1 MDYQLKGKLCFVTAG
16 ANGIGAAIADTL
28 TEEGGSVIV
37 ADQDAA
43 GLKSK
48 GDKYR
53 GTYAADL
60 STAAGIE
67 QSIAYMLQTFGR
79 APDILVNN
87 LGVADP
93 IPFEQISDEQWLH
106 SMNVNLLG
114 CVRTCRALLP
124 QMSELGNAA
133 VVNIGSDL
141 GRQPE
146 PVPSDYGL
154 FKIGVLHLTK
164 SLAKAYAPK
173 VRVNAVSPG
182 PVWTGLFSRP
192 GGIADQ
198 IGAQFGLDREGAVK
212 KFLEDRYMP
221 LGFGEPKDVANAV
234 VFLASPL
241 AKFITGA
248 NLDLGGTLRAA
259 F

>member
-1 MDYQLKGKLCFVTAG
+1 MDYQLKGKLGFVTAG
-16 ANGIGAAIADTL
+16 AQGIGGAIANLL
-28 TEEGGSVIV
+28 TQEGASVIV
-37 ADQDAA
+37 ADLDEGA
-43 GLKSK
+43 LKEN
-48 GDKYR
+48 GREWR
-53 GTYAADL
+53 GVCAADL
-60 STAAGIE
+60 STAAGIDKAV
-67 QSIAYMLQTFGR
+67 AYVLKSFGR
-79 APDILVNN
+79 APDILINN

-93 IPFEQISDEQWLH
+93 IPFEDLSDDRWER
-106 SMNVNLLG
+106 SMNINLMG

-124 QMSELGNAA
+124 RMAELGAA
-133 VVNIGSDL
+133 SVVNIGSDL

-146 PVPSDYGL
+146 PVPIDYGL
-154 FKIGVLHLTK
+154 FKMGVLHLTK

-198 IGAQFGLDREGAVK
+198 IAAQFGLDREAAVK

-221 LGFGEPKDVANAV
+221 LGFGQPADVAHAV

-248 NLDLGGTLRAA
+248 NLDLGGTLRGAL
-259 F
+259 